1 MSSIKKALIM
11 SGEDNKIP
19 VRGLEFYCPFEQ
31 NFTDII
37 NNLSGTA
44 STTYF
49 KIQEDTT
56 SNIGKYLWCNV
67 TYSSQSNTLHYDQS
81 ETLCQFQDGDFT
93 ISFWVQAPSWN
104 QPRDNVLFSKKG
116 GDRADGLVI
125 FRDGGQRQ
133 KAAARGGNNNPISIY
148 TGSNFENPKW
158 IHWCLIRQGQTVSW
172 YKNGVLDSTIE
183 ISSTANCSSN
193 QKIYFGWNTAWSTCA
208 IYNLKAF
215 RIYNRAITSKERTL
229 LANEFNPIYI
239 ITANDQTISFS
250 PVKSE
255 TKAISYSTPGTIT
268 NFQIISG
275 SLPNNIS
282 LNTSTGEFT
291 GQSIYAEDHVYNLVV
306 KMTGNDVV
314 QKTINVTIN
323 APGTSQLSIQSQSKS
338 FITESAE
345 SVQITYSHEDGD
357 LANIQLAADSNPL
370 PSGVT
375 LRRVTSG
382 NNATFYLDS
391 DGTQTTAIN
400 SYSIKVNV
408 YSEYH
413 PNPVTAIINV
423 TVRLNVITADDT
435 TIKFYIGDG
444 AISKQVKYTTQK
456 QITPVFSYT
465 GTLPNGFSFDT
476 TNGIIS
482 YDGIYSTPTQQ
493 TIDITIASS
502 TGCSISDTASY
513 TIILQQSDMPTKDLV
528 FYAPLSS
535 LTTMSQT
542 GDTLTFNSTGITAQ
556 TYNGV
561 QCLYFPGNRTQY
573 ISASDENLQFG
584 SNINNTLS
592 IWMNTSPVKNAWV
605 TVFMYGRFFSNQS
618 QAIAIRYP
626 DQPTGGEGAPIAVDY
641 NYSAIITTV
650 PSYNIWHHVCF
661 TSETSNGTT
670 IGKLYIDGV
679 YINQMTKAVNIQ
691 HNNNSQILIA
701 QGSENY
707 SPYVSQNSY
716 AGYLA
721 GARIYNRVL
730 TLEEIQTLA
739 QQFTPTN

>member
-1 MSSIKKALIM
+1 MSSIKKAMIM
-11 SGEDNKIP
+11 AGEDNKIP

-44 STTYF
+44 NASYF

-67 TYSSQSNTLHYDQS
+67 TYSIQSNALHYDQS
-81 ETLCQFQDGDFT
+81 ETLCQFQEGDFT

-104 QPRDNVLFSKKG
+104 QTRDNVLFSKKG

-125 FRDGGQRQ
+125 FRDGAQRQ
-133 KAAARGGNNNPISIY
+133 KADARGGDNNPISIY

-172 YKNGVLDSTIE
+172 YKNGVLDSTTE

-193 QKIYFGWNTAWSTCA
+193 QKIHFGWNKAWFTCA

-229 LANEFNPIYI
+229 LANEFNPIYT
-239 ITANDQTISFS
+239 ITANDQTINFS

-275 SLPNNIS
+275 SLPSNIY
-282 LNTSTGEFT
+282 LNTATGEFT
-291 GQSIYAEDHVYNLVV
+291 GYSIYDEDHVYNLVI

-408 YSEYH
+408 YSQYH

-423 TVRLNVITADDT
+423 TVRLNVITVENKT
-435 TIKFYIGDG
+435 LKFYVSDG

-493 TIDITIASS
+493 TIDITVSSS

-513 TIILQQSDMPTKDLV
+513 TIILQQTNPIPNDYVVYCS
-528 FYAPLSS
+528 LSS
-535 LTTMSQT
+535 KAQYAQT
-542 GDTLTFNSTGITAQ
+542 GQEITYEANYPSEPWNFITYKGIDCLACALDNNFQVNGNYRRRLIISDNNINLGANTSRSYSVWIALASRSPNNQCGLSLGAYTGRKTMQTPNNANNTFSIMGGGNSQDYGRYDINQNQWYNVVVTYDGSNGDYNLYVDGVLRISQSNTSFDIDRGI
-556 TYNGV
+556 
-561 QCLYFPGNRTQY
+561 
-573 ISASDENLQFG
+573 ISFG
-584 SNINNTLS
+584 SNT
-592 IWMNTSPVKNAWV
+592 T
-605 TVFMYGRFFSNQS
+605 GRLAECYF
-618 QAIAIRYP
+618 A
-626 DQPTGGEGAPIAVDY
+626 G
-641 NYSAIITTV
+641 
-650 PSYNIWHHVCF
+650 
-661 TSETSNGTT
+661 
-670 IGKLYIDGV
+670 
-679 YINQMTKAVNIQ
+679 
-691 HNNNSQILIA
+691 
-701 QGSENY
+701 
-707 SPYVSQNSY
+707 YVSS
-716 AGYLA
+716 GRL
-721 GARIYNRVL
+721 YNRVL
-730 TLEEIQTLA
+730 SSSEIQALA
-739 QQFTPTN
+739 QQWIPTN